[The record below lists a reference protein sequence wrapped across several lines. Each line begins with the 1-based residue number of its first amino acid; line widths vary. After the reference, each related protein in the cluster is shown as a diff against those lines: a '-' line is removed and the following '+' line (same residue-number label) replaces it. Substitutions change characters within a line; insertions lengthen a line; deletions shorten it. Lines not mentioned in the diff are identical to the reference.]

1 MDEWSTLLVRAQQG
15 DNAAYER
22 FLRQA
27 VPFIKRRGRRYVNSD
42 QLDDLVQESLLTIH
56 RVLHSYQPGLPVEP
70 WISGILRHKFYEN
83 RRQQLRQQAETYP
96 EDDSWHP
103 TVVADHADQ
112 AEALQRLL
120 SPLTDLQAE
129 VLYATKV
136 EEMSVAE
143 TANMMQRSVAWVKV
157 NVHRA
162 LVLLRNEIVAGNV
175 GGERR

>member
-70 WISGILRHKFYEN
+70 WISGILRQIMANCGK
-83 RRQQLRQQAETYP
+83 LRQFA
-96 EDDSWHP
+96 
-103 TVVADHADQ
+103 
-112 AEALQRLL
+112 
-120 SPLTDLQAE
+120 
-129 VLYATKV
+129 
-136 EEMSVAE
+136 
-143 TANMMQRSVAWVKV
+143 V
-157 NVHRA
+157 NCVN
-162 LVLLRNEIVAGNV
+162 LRFFLAFSGELRQIVAFCGV
-175 GGERR
+175 LR